1 MAAKQTTRQT
11 KGRRGRQGETQ
22 RKRGSRSTAA
32 VQAGVAF
39 QGREKK
45 IRQKTETERKKEKKL
60 KIVSFHAITK
70 VYRSGEGRGKRV
82 RSRCVVS

>member
-1 MAAKQTTRQT
+1 M
-11 KGRRGRQGETQ
+11 
-22 RKRGSRSTAA
+22 
-32 VQAGVAF
+32 QAGVAF

-45 IRQKTETERKKEKKL
+45 ICQKKTEAERKKEKKL
-60 KIVSFHAITK
+60 KIVSFHAIAK